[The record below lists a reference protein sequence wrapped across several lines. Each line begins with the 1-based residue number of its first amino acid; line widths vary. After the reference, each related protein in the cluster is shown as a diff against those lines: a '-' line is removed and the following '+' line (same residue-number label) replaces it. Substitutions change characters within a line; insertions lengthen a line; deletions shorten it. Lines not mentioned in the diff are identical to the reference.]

1 MKKKTLTAVILSAM
15 VLTALSSCQAPAQS
29 QVTETDASESSV
41 TEVTTTTEESIAT
54 TAYTTTESTALE
66 PAPGMDY
73 YVFGHYEQDGDE
85 DNGPEPI
92 EWVILTE
99 EDGRLFLTSRYILD
113 YQAYNIDYEDVTWE
127 TCSLREWLNND
138 FYNAAFDDE
147 EKERVLTVINSN
159 PDNNGYWATEGGNDT
174 EDRVFLLSYDEAA
187 TYFADDEARATG
199 PCDWWWLRSPG
210 RDPIHASI
218 ALFDGE
224 LMGPGHVV
232 TFNYH
237 DHGVRPAIWI
247 SVDP

>member
-1 MKKKTLTAVILSAM
+1 MRKKTLPAVILSAM
-15 VLTALSSCQAPAQS
+15 VLAALSSCRAPVES
-29 QVTETDASESSV
+29 RVTETDVSVSSE
-41 TEVTTTTEESIAT
+41 TEVTTTAEEPVKT
-54 TAYTTTESTALE
+54 TSYSTAGSTALE

-85 DNGPEPI
+85 SNGPEPI

-99 EDGRLFLTSRYILD
+99 EDGKMFLVSRYILD
-113 YQAYNIDYEDVTWE
+113 YQAYNIEYEDVTWE
-127 TCSLREWLNND
+127 TCSLREWLNNV
-138 FYNAAFDDE
+138 FYDTAFDDS
-147 EKERVLTVINSN
+147 EKSQILTVINTN
-159 PDNNGYWATEGGNDT
+159 PDNTGYWATEGGNDT

-210 RDPIHASI
+210 RDHIHASI

-224 LMGPGHVV
+224 LMSPGHIV
-232 TFNYH
+232 TFNYQ

-247 SVDP
+247 SIDP